1 MISVRSALE
10 MAIAAAVFL
19 VAYVLLV
26 VLPYHVNDL
35 DRLPLA
41 DVASGS
47 HDPKD
52 LWPTTIPYV
61 GDWLHLGGVL
71 SMMAAPMT
79 LLVVALVCGFT
90 SVQAVWQRAWDVA
103 TVHTAVAVVCAVAG
117 AWFLS
122 PFARAL
128 ATWQLD

>member
-1 MISVRSALE
+1 MISIRGAVK
-10 MAIAAAVFL
+10 MAVAAAVFSA
-19 VAYVLLV
+19 AYVLLV

-35 DRLPLA
+35 DRFSPA
-41 DVASGS
+41 DVAGGA

-61 GDWLHLGGVL
+61 GGWLHLGGVV
-71 SMMAAPMT
+71 SMLVAPMT

-90 SVQAVWQRAWDVA
+90 SVQAVRLRAWTA
-103 TVHTAVAVVCAVAG
+103 AGVHTAVAVVCAVAG
-117 AWFLS
+117 AWFSS
-122 PFARAL
+122 PLARAL

>member
-1 MISVRSALE
+1 MISIRGALA
-10 MAIAAAVFL
+10 MTTAAAVCL
-19 VAYVLLV
+19 VAYSLLV

-35 DRLPLA
+35 DRLPLT
-41 DVASGS
+41 DVASGA

-61 GDWLHLGGVL
+61 GGWLHLGGVL
-71 SMMAAPMT
+71 SMVAAPMT
-79 LLVVALVCGFT
+79 LLVVALVSGFT
-90 SVQAVWQRAWDVA
+90 SVQAIGLRAWKVA

-117 AWFLS
+117 AWFFS

>member
-1 MISVRSALE
+1 MISIRGALG
-10 MAIAAAVFL
+10 MATAAAVCL
-19 VAYVLLV
+19 VAYALLV

-35 DRLPLA
+35 DRFPLA
-41 DVASGS
+41 DVAIGY

-61 GDWLHLGGVL
+61 GGWLHLGGVL
-71 SMMAAPMT
+71 SMVAAPMT

-90 SVQAVWQRAWDVA
+90 SVQAIGQRVWNVA
-103 TVHTAVAVVCAVAG
+103 TVHTVVAVVCAVAG
-117 AWFLS
+117 AWFFS